1 MSDFFKSGAFLG
13 NGLASFA
20 MGAHVAPMVESKPAG
35 TSEGPDANKPDNMLE
50 NNGGEPAEPAKPAK
64 EMTVELANK
73 MLLEAAQAK
82 AKSDSLE
89 SAAEAVMDWARGG
102 DTSFDALDGYALA
115 LAGITEDEDDD
126 DITDEQDDAYNAA
139 WSNFA
144 DFMVGAGADGDEV
157 VSLCDDG
164 DDDAAASIA
173 SSLAGLSD
181 DDEAQLVFA
190 FSAGGDSA
198 MTEAVE
204 KVFRHGK
211 MVLKRKPTHRVVLS
225 SKQKAALKKARMKA
239 NTSAAKL
246 SRLKTMKLRRKRLG

>member
-20 MGAHVAPMVESKPAG
+20 MGAHVAPMVESTPAV
-35 TSEGPDANKPDNMLE
+35 TSEDPNANKPDNMLE
-50 NNGGEPAEPAKPAK
+50 NNSGKPAEPAK

-89 SAAEAVMDWARGG
+89 SAAEAVMEWARGG

-115 LAGITEDEDDD
+115 LAGITEDEEDD
-126 DITDEQDDAYNAA
+126 DITPEQDDAYNAA
-139 WSNFA
+139 WSSFA
-144 DFMVGAGADGDEV
+144 DFMVGAGADADEV

-173 SSLAGLSD
+173 SSLASLSD

-225 SKQKAALKKARMKA
+225 AKQKAALKKARMKA

>member
-20 MGAHVAPMVESKPAG
+20 MGANVAPMLESKPAG
-35 TSEGPDANKPDNMLE
+35 ISEELNTDKPDNMLE
-50 NNGGEPAEPAKPAK
+50 NNGGKPAEPAK

-73 MLLEAAQAK
+73 MLLEAAQTK

-89 SAAEAVMDWARGG
+89 SAAEAVMEWARGG
-102 DTSFDALDGYALA
+102 NTSFDALDGYALA

-126 DITDEQDDAYNAA
+126 DITEEQDDAYNDA

-144 DFMVGAGADGDEV
+144 DFMVGAGADADEV

-173 SSLAGLSD
+173 SSLEDLSD